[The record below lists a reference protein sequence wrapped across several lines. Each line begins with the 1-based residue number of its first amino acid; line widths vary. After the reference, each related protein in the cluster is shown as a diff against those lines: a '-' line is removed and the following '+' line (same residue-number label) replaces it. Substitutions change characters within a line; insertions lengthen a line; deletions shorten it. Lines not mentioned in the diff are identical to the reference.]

1 MAPQQG
7 HRKDMKRYD
16 VKIFKI
22 FLLTLFLV
30 YLPLIMYIFWERYN
44 AAWAHTVEKHRFNFL
59 LICFSSWYSAH
70 ASYAQSKL
78 AIIMWTYLL
87 NRTFQRFENFVTC
100 NAVHPGIANTN
111 LYQHIH
117 WTIQMILR
125 PIAKYLFMVSNLG
138 IWCFVKS
145 RVSLSVNDRG

>member
-1 MAPQQG
+1 MTPQQG
-7 HRKDMKRYD
+7 HRKDMKRCD
-16 VKIFKI
+16 VKIFQI
-22 FLLTLFLV
+22 FLLILFLA
-30 YLPLIMYIFWERYN
+30 YFPLIMYIFGN
-44 AAWAHTVEKHRFNFL
+44 VIMQPGSLLFKDIFLNFL

-100 NAVHPGIANTN
+100 NGVHPGIANTN

-125 PIAKYLFMVSNLG
+125 PIAKYLFIVSNLG
-138 IWCFVKS
+138 I
-145 RVSLSVNDRG
+145 

>member
-44 AAWAHTVEKHRFNFL
+44 AAWAHTVEKHRFNFPL
-59 LICFSSWYSAH
+59 FVSVLGTQHMPHTRSQSW
-70 ASYAQSKL
+70 QL
-78 AIIMWTYLL
+78 
-87 NRTFQRFENFVTC
+87 
-100 NAVHPGIANTN
+100 
-111 LYQHIH
+111 
-117 WTIQMILR
+117 
-125 PIAKYLFMVSNLG
+125 
-138 IWCFVKS
+138 
-145 RVSLSVNDRG
+145 